1 MSYTT
6 GMKAFMTS
14 ALLLVTALTA
24 TPPAFA
30 APIRIAIIPSGNIIC
45 DTPEQVVKILQAHHD
60 HGIEAGK
67 DVLREYLH
75 EKNAQG
81 MPSCG
86 YTGPAPSEPYFVTGK
101 TLGGPTIKGASGEQ
115 VTCTIANIIRPRDNA
130 RFYTAFCAPEEK
142 IEL

>member
-1 MSYTT
+1 MSYMT
-6 GMKAFMTS
+6 GMKTLLAS

-45 DTPEQVVKILQAHHD
+45 DTPGQVADILAAHHD
-60 HGIEAGK
+60 HGLNAGK
-67 DVLREYLH
+67 AAFTRYLH

-86 YTGPAPSEPYFVTGK
+86 YTGPAEYEPYIVTGE
-101 TLGGPTIKGASGEQ
+101 TRGGLAIEDASGEQ
-115 VTCTIANIIRPRDNA
+115 MTCTITSILRPRDNA